1 MADDPIADLQGI
13 SFSSSSS
20 YTVIEEIGRGGMG
33 IVFLAEKDAEGVVD
47 EVVLKMIRT
56 ISPKHEESLK
66 REANIATR
74 LRHEN
79 IVKTYGLE
87 AIPVSQLP
95 EAFQREIDS
104 LDPAEARRR
113 AVKPLAR
120 RGDIR
125 RQFQRR
131 RMARAARD
139 DRKMYVMVMDY
150 VEGTDLRTLHREHL
164 RRKRLLP
171 APLAA
176 FAVSRICRALAYAH
190 ETIVHRDISPENI
203 LINTQG
209 VAKLSDFGV
218 AADAG
223 GVTDTFAGKLGYMAP
238 EQLRGG
244 PVDAR
249 ADIYALGLVLYQIL
263 TGIPIQHP
271 PSNLPVARQLE
282 EARSL
287 AAKTPAPPHLM
298 RPDVPPV
305 LSQICMEMIE
315 RDPAMRLPR
324 AEDVGNLLEQRYL
337 YAAGFG
343 PTNNSLAAYMA
354 IFEREMKEPTQD
366 ELRQLNFM
374 KGEDGKIKLVR
385 TARPEDYSDAGRA
398 LVETMGGTAIHR
410 LLTRE
415 TKR

>member
-1 MADDPIADLQGI
+1 MADDPIAGLEGL

-20 YTVIEEIGRGGMG
+20 YTIVEEIGRGGMG

-56 ISPKHEESLK
+56 ISPKHEEKLK

-87 AIPVSQLP
+87 TIPVSQLP

-104 LDPAEARRR
+104 LTPAQSRRR
-113 AVKPLAR
+113 AVRPLSR
-120 RGDIR
+120 RGDMR
-125 RQFQRR
+125 RQLQRR
-131 RMARAARD
+131 RMERAARD

-150 VEGTDLRTLHREHL
+150 VEGTDLRTLHYDHL
-164 RRKRLLP
+164 RRKRLMP
-171 APLAA
+171 APLSA

-190 ETIVHRDISPENI
+190 ESIVHRDISPENI
-203 LINTQG
+203 LVNTQG

-218 AADAG
+218 AADAD

-238 EQLRGG
+238 EQLGG
-244 PVDAR
+244 KPVDGR
-249 ADIYALGLVLYQIL
+249 ADIYALGLVLYQLL
-263 TGIPIQHP
+263 TGINVQHP
-271 PSNLPVARQLE
+271 PSQIPFAQQLD
-282 EARSL
+282 EARRL
-287 AAKTPAPPHLM
+287 ILKTPPPPHVV
-298 RPDVPPV
+298 RPDVPAV

-315 RDPAMRLPR
+315 RDPDMRLPR

-354 IFEREMKEPTQD
+354 IFEREMKDPTQD

-374 KGEDGKIKLVR
+374 RGEDGKIKLVR
-385 TARPEDYSDAGRA
+385 TAKPEDYSDAGRA
-398 LVETMGGTAIHR
+398 LVETMSGTAIHK
-410 LLTRE
+410 LITRE